1 MAGVITA
8 GEGEK
13 TVQQVPAERGKALL
27 RRLDRCLGIPL
38 LYLIALF
45 RPKKSLLGAQ
55 FHSPL
60 STDPSTRLT
69 DEVTI
74 KRIGICVFAAVG
86 DALLAAA
93 ILADLKQFRNQIQ
106 AKTGEQ
112 ISVTIFSTPANA
124 EVFKLINNFDRIV
137 FIPITSPWHAL
148 QTMRQSIAQF
158 PVDVLIDT
166 SQWSKI
172 SAILCALSGA
182 KLTIGF
188 NTPGQYRY
196 FAYDVLIHHSPT
208 VHEIDNFRALLRP
221 LNITTGAMPELDL
234 TNIVQ
239 GDQPHVTKPFIVL
252 HPWASGT
259 QFAMREWPINSW
271 LELGKRLVSA
281 GYKIIITG
289 GPDDKKRA
297 ADLVQKLNASLASA
311 NLSAST
317 PSNLVA
323 PEGSALIISVAGSAN
338 WLETA
343 RLINRAEAVV
353 SINTGTMH
361 LAAIL
366 GRPLV
371 ALHGPTNPARWGPL
385 TRGSA
390 IPVILGPGLSEG
402 GAYLHLGSEYPKEPV
417 YLMDQISPDAVIN
430 ALKSNF
436 GLQIS

>member
-1 MAGVITA
+1 MSAAGQGGSKV
-8 GEGEK
+8 E
-13 TVQQVPAERGKALL
+13 QVPAERGKALL
-27 RRLDRCLGIPL
+27 RRLDRWLGIPL

-45 RPKKSLLGAQ
+45 RPKKSRLGAQ
-55 FHSPL
+55 IHTSL
-60 STDPSTRLT
+60 LTDPSNRLT
-69 DEVTI
+69 DAVNI
-74 KRIGICVFAAVG
+74 KRIGVCVFAAVG

-93 ILADLKQFRNQIQ
+93 ILADLKQYRNQIQ

-112 ISVTIFSTPANA
+112 ISVTIFSTPANV
-124 EVFKLINNFDRIV
+124 EIFKLISNFDHIV
-137 FIPITSPWHAL
+137 LIPITSPWHAL
-148 QTMRQSIAQF
+148 QTMRESIAQF

-172 SAILCALSGA
+172 GAILCALSGA
-182 KLTIGF
+182 KVTIGF
-188 NTPGQYRY
+188 NTPGQYRH
-196 FAYDVLIHHSPT
+196 FAYDVLVPHSRA

-221 LNITTGAMPELDL
+221 LNIITGAMPELDL

-271 LELGKRLVSA
+271 LELGKRLVST

-297 ADLVQKLNASLASA
+297 ADLVQKLNTSLASA
-311 NLSAST
+311 KLSVRKA
-317 PSNLVA
+317 SNLDDPLASV
-323 PEGSALIISVAGSAN
+323 PIISVAGSAN

-343 RLINRAEAVV
+343 QLVNQAEAVV
-353 SINTGTMH
+353 AVNTGTRH
-361 LAAIL
+361 LAAIV

-385 TRGSA
+385 TSGSA

>member
-1 MAGVITA
+1 VSTA
-8 GEGEK
+8 GQGGSKVE
-13 TVQQVPAERGKALL
+13 QIPAERGKALL
-27 RRLDRCLGIPL
+27 RRLDRWLGIPL

-45 RPKKSLLGAQ
+45 RPKKSRLGAKFQ
-55 FHSPL
+55 TPL
-60 STDPSTRLT
+60 SMDPSTRQAG
-69 DEVTI
+69 EVAI

-93 ILADLKQFRNQIQ
+93 ILADLKQYRNQIQ
-106 AKTGEQ
+106 EKNREQ

-124 EVFKLINNFDRIV
+124 EIFKLISNFDRLV
-137 FIPITSPWHAL
+137 LIPITSPWHAL
-148 QTMRQSIAQF
+148 QTMRDSIAQF

-172 SAILCALSGA
+172 GAILCALSGA
-182 KLTIGF
+182 KVTLGF
-188 NTPGQYRY
+188 NTPGQYRH
-196 FAYDVLIHHSPT
+196 FAYDVSVPHSRA

-221 LNITTGAMPELDL
+221 LNISTGALPELDL
-234 TNIVQ
+234 MSI
-239 GDQPHVTKPFIVL
+239 DQVPQLPITKPFIVL

-259 QFAMREWPINSW
+259 QFAMREWPLNSW

-281 GYKIIITG
+281 GYAIVITG
-289 GPDDKKRA
+289 GPDDQKRA
-297 ADLVQKLNASLASA
+297 ADLVQKLNTSLASA
-311 NLSAST
+311 NLSLSVPNNEVAS
-317 PSNLVA
+317 P
-323 PEGSALIISVAGSAN
+323 GSASIISIAGSAN

-343 RLINRAEAVV
+343 QLINQAEAVV
-353 SINTGTMH
+353 AVNTGTMH

-366 GRPLV
+366 GRPLI

-385 TRGSA
+385 TSGSA

-417 YLMDQISPDAVIN
+417 YLMDQISPDAVIR

-436 GLQIS
+436 GLQIT

>member
-1 MAGVITA
+1 MSTA
-8 GEGEK
+8 GEGGSKVE
-13 TVQQVPAERGKALL
+13 QVPAERGKALL
-27 RRLDRCLGIPL
+27 RRLDRWLGIPL

-45 RPKKSLLGAQ
+45 RPKKSRLGAQ
-55 FHSPL
+55 IHTSL
-60 STDPSTRLT
+60 STDPSNRLT
-69 DEVTI
+69 DEVNL
-74 KRIGICVFAAVG
+74 KRIGVCVFAAVG

-93 ILADLKQFRNQIQ
+93 ILADLKQYRNQIQ

-124 EVFKLINNFDRIV
+124 EIFKLISNFDRLV
-137 FIPITSPWHAL
+137 LIPITSPWHAL
-148 QTMRQSIAQF
+148 RTMRESIVQF

-172 SAILCALSGA
+172 GAILCALSGA
-182 KLTIGF
+182 KVTIGF
-188 NTPGQYRY
+188 NTPGQYRH
-196 FAYDVLIHHSPT
+196 FAYDVLVPHSRA
-208 VHEIDNFRALLRP
+208 VHEIDNFRALLSP
-221 LNITTGAMPELDL
+221 LNISTGALPELDL
-234 TNIVQ
+234 TGMVQ
-239 GDQPHVTKPFIVL
+239 GNQALVSKPFIVL

-259 QFAMREWPINSW
+259 QFAMREWPLNSW

-281 GYKIIITG
+281 GYAIVITG
-289 GPDDKKRA
+289 GPDDQKRA
-297 ADLVQKLNASLASA
+297 VDLVQKLNASLESA
-311 NLSAST
+311 NLSSSAPNNEVAS
-317 PSNLVA
+317 P
-323 PEGSALIISVAGSAN
+323 GSARVISVAGSAN

-343 RLINRAEAVV
+343 QLLNQAEAVV
-353 SINTGTMH
+353 AVNTGTMH

-385 TRGSA
+385 TSGTA

-417 YLMDQISPDAVIN
+417 YLMDQISPDAVIK

-436 GLQIS
+436 GLQIA

>member
-1 MAGVITA
+1 VSTA
-8 GEGEK
+8 GQGGSKVE
-13 TVQQVPAERGKALL
+13 QIPAERGKALL
-27 RRLDRCLGIPL
+27 RRLDRWLGIPL

-45 RPKKSLLGAQ
+45 RPKKSRLGAQ
-55 FHSPL
+55 VHTPL

-69 DEVTI
+69 DEVNL
-74 KRIGICVFAAVG
+74 KRIGVCVFAAVG

-93 ILADLKQFRNQIQ
+93 ILADLKQYRNQIQ
-106 AKTGEQ
+106 AKTGER

-124 EVFKLINNFDRIV
+124 EIFKLISNFDRLV
-137 FIPITSPWHAL
+137 LIPITSPWHAL
-148 QTMRQSIAQF
+148 RTMRESIAQF

-172 SAILCALSGA
+172 GAILCAVSGA
-182 KLTIGF
+182 KVTIGF
-188 NTPGQYRY
+188 NTPGQYRH
-196 FAYDVLIHHSPT
+196 FAYDVLVPHSRA
-208 VHEIDNFRALLRP
+208 VHEIDNFRALLSP
-221 LNITTGAMPELDL
+221 LNISTGALPELDL
-234 TNIVQ
+234 TGMVQ
-239 GDQPHVTKPFIVL
+239 GNQALVSKPYVVL

-259 QFAMREWPINSW
+259 QFAMREWPLNSW
-271 LELGKRLVSA
+271 LALGKRLVSA
-281 GYKIIITG
+281 GYAIVITG
-289 GPDDKKRA
+289 GPDDQKRA
-297 ADLVQKLNASLASA
+297 ADLVQKLNTSLASA

-317 PSNLVA
+317 PSNLDEPLASV
-323 PEGSALIISVAGSAN
+323 PIISVAGSAN

-343 RLINRAEAVV
+343 QLINEAEAVV
-353 SINTGTMH
+353 AVNTGTMH

-385 TRGSA
+385 TSGTA
-390 IPVILGPGLSEG
+390 IPVILGPGMSEG

-417 YLMDQISPDAVIN
+417 YLMDQISPDAVIK

>member
-1 MAGVITA
+1 MSTA
-8 GEGEK
+8 GQGGSKVE
-13 TVQQVPAERGKALL
+13 QIPAERGKALL
-27 RRLDRCLGIPL
+27 RRLDRWLGIPL

-45 RPKKSLLGAQ
+45 RPKKSRLGAQ
-55 FHSPL
+55 IHSSL

-69 DEVTI
+69 DEI
-74 KRIGICVFAAVG
+74 NLKRIGVCVFAAVG

-93 ILADLKQFRNQIQ
+93 ILADLKQYRNQIQ

-124 EVFKLINNFDRIV
+124 EIFKLISNFDRLV
-137 FIPITSPWHAL
+137 LIPITSPWHAL
-148 QTMRQSIAQF
+148 RTMRESIAQF

-172 SAILCALSGA
+172 GAILCALSGA
-182 KLTIGF
+182 KVTIGF
-188 NTPGQYRY
+188 NTPGQYRH
-196 FAYDVLIHHSPT
+196 FAYDVLVPHSRA
-208 VHEIDNFRALLRP
+208 VHEIDNFRALLSP
-221 LNITTGAMPELDL
+221 LNISTGALPELDL
-234 TNIVQ
+234 TGMVQ
-239 GDQPHVTKPFIVL
+239 GNQALVSKPFIVL

-259 QFAMREWPINSW
+259 QFAMREWPLNSW

-281 GYKIIITG
+281 GYAIVITG
-289 GPDDKKRA
+289 GPDDQKRA
-297 ADLVQKLNASLASA
+297 VDLVQKLNASLESA
-311 NLSAST
+311 NLSSSAPNNEVAS
-317 PSNLVA
+317 P
-323 PEGSALIISVAGSAN
+323 GSARVISVAGSAN

-343 RLINRAEAVV
+343 RLLNQAEAVV
-353 SINTGTMH
+353 AVNTGTMH

-385 TRGSA
+385 TSGTA

-417 YLMDQISPDAVIN
+417 YLMDQISPDAVIK

-436 GLQIS
+436 GLQIA

>member
-1 MAGVITA
+1 MS
-8 GEGEK
+8 
-13 TVQQVPAERGKALL
+13 TVGQGGSKVEQIPAERGKALL
-27 RRLDRCLGIPL
+27 RRLDRWLGIPL

-45 RPKKSLLGAQ
+45 RPKKSRLGVQ
-55 FHSPL
+55 IHRSL

-69 DEVTI
+69 DEVNL
-74 KRIGICVFAAVG
+74 KRIGVCVFAAVG

-93 ILADLKQFRNQIQ
+93 ILADLKQYRNQIQ

-112 ISVTIFSTPANA
+112 ISVTIFSTPANV
-124 EVFKLINNFDRIV
+124 EIFKLISNFDRIV
-137 FIPITSPWHAL
+137 LIPITSPWHAL
-148 QTMRQSIAQF
+148 QTMRESIAQF

-172 SAILCALSGA
+172 GAILCALSGA
-182 KLTIGF
+182 KVTIGF
-188 NTPGQYRY
+188 NTPGQYRH
-196 FAYDVLIHHSPT
+196 FAYDVLVPHSRK
-208 VHEIDNFRALLRP
+208 VHEIDNFRALLQP
-221 LNITTGAMPELDL
+221 LNITNGALPELDL
-234 TNIVQ
+234 TSI
-239 GDQPHVTKPFIVL
+239 DQVPLPPVTKPFIVL

-281 GYKIIITG
+281 GYAIIITG

-297 ADLVQKLNASLASA
+297 ANLVQKLNTSLASA
-311 NLSAST
+311 NLSSSA
-317 PSNLVA
+317 PNNEVA
-323 PEGSALIISVAGSAN
+323 TQGSARIISVAGLAN

-343 RLINRAEAVV
+343 GLMNQAEAVV
-353 SINTGTMH
+353 AVNTGTMH

-385 TRGSA
+385 TSGTA
-390 IPVILGPGLSEG
+390 IPIILGPGLSEG
-402 GAYLHLGSEYPKEPV
+402 GAYLHLGSEYPKEPA
-417 YLMDQISPDAVIN
+417 YLMDQISPDAVIK

-436 GLQIS
+436 GLQIA

>member
-1 MAGVITA
+1 MGVSTA
-8 GEGEK
+8 GDGDS
-13 TVQQVPAERGKALL
+13 TVEQIPAERGKALL
-27 RRLDRCLGIPL
+27 RRLDWWLGVPL

-45 RPKKSLLGAQ
+45 RTKKGRFGSQ
-55 FHSPL
+55 IHSGL
-60 STDPSTRLT
+60 AVDSATAAS
-69 DEVTI
+69 DEVVI
-74 KRIGICVFAAVG
+74 KSIGVCVFAAIG

-93 ILADLKQFRNQIQ
+93 ILADLKQYRNKIQ
-106 AKTGEQ
+106 AKTGER

-124 EVFKLINNFDRIV
+124 EIFKLISNFDRLV
-137 FIPITSPWHAL
+137 LIPITSPWHAL
-148 QTMRQSIAQF
+148 QTMRESIAQF

-172 SAILCALSGA
+172 GAILCALSGA
-182 KLTIGF
+182 KLTVGF
-188 NTPGQYRY
+188 NTPGQYRQ
-196 FAYDVLIHHSPT
+196 FAYDVVVPHSRS

-221 LNITTGAMPELDL
+221 LNISTGAMPQLNL
-234 TNIVQ
+234 ISI
-239 GDQPHVTKPFIVL
+239 DQVPQPPITKPYIVL

-259 QFAMREWPINSW
+259 KFAMREWPLNSW

-281 GYKIIITG
+281 GYAIVITG

-297 ADLVQKLNASLASA
+297 ADLVQKLNTSLASA
-311 NLSAST
+311 NLLVRNT
-317 PSNLVA
+317 SNLDDPLAGV
-323 PEGSALIISVAGSAN
+323 SIISVAGSAN

-343 RLINRAEAVV
+343 RLINQAEAVV
-353 SINTGTMH
+353 AVNTGTMH

-385 TRGSA
+385 TSGTA

-417 YLMDQISPDAVIN
+417 YLMDQISPDAVIK

-436 GLQIS
+436 GLQIA

>member
-1 MAGVITA
+1 MAGVSTA
-8 GEGEK
+8 GDGGRK
-13 TVQQVPAERGKALL
+13 GQQIPAERGKAVL
-27 RRLDRCLGIPL
+27 RRLDRWLGVPL

-55 FHSPL
+55 LLSPL
-60 STDPSTRLT
+60 SADPSTRLT

-86 DALLAAA
+86 DALLASA

-112 ISVTIFSTPANA
+112 ISVTVFSTPANA
-124 EVFKLINNFDRIV
+124 EVFKLISNFERIV
-137 FIPITSPWHAL
+137 LIPITSPWHAL
-148 QTMRQSIAQF
+148 QTMRESIAEF

-182 KLTIGF
+182 KLTLGF
-188 NTPGQYRY
+188 NTPGQYRH
-196 FAYDVLIHHSPT
+196 FAYDVLVPHSRT
-208 VHEIDNFRALLRP
+208 VHEIDNFRALLKP
-221 LNITTGAMPELDL
+221 LNILTGALPELDL
-234 TNIVQ
+234 MSIEQVPQ
-239 GDQPHVTKPFIVL
+239 HPMSKPYIVL

-271 LELGKRLVSA
+271 LELGQRLVSA
-281 GYKIIITG
+281 GYAIMITG
-289 GPDDKKRA
+289 GPDDTKRA

-311 NLSAST
+311 NPSAST
-317 PSNLVA
+317 SRNVVA
-323 PEGSALIISVAGSAN
+323 PQVSAQIISVAGSVN

-343 RLINRAEAVV
+343 RIMNQAEAVV
-353 SINTGTMH
+353 AVNTGTMH

-385 TRGSA
+385 ASGTA
-390 IPVILGPGLSEG
+390 IPIILGPGLSEG
-402 GAYLHLGSEYPKEPV
+402 GAYLHLGSEYPKEPA
-417 YLMDQISPDAVIN
+417 YLMDQISPDAVIR

-436 GLQIS
+436 GLQIA

>member
-1 MAGVITA
+1 MAGVSTA
-8 GEGEK
+8 GEGDSKVE
-13 TVQQVPAERGKALL
+13 QIPAERGKALL
-27 RRLDRCLGIPL
+27 RRLDQWVGIPL

-45 RPKKSLLGAQ
+45 RPKKDLFGAQ
-55 FHSPL
+55 FHTPL
-60 STDPSTRLT
+60 STDPSNRLT
-69 DEVTI
+69 DEVNI
-74 KRIGICVFAAVG
+74 QRIGICVFAAVG

-148 QTMRQSIAQF
+148 QTMRQSIVQF

-188 NTPGQYRY
+188 NTPSQYRH
-196 FAYDVLIHHSPT
+196 FAYDVLIHHSHA

-343 RLINRAEAVV
+343 RLMNQAEAVV
-353 SINTGTMH
+353 AVNTGTMH

-385 TRGSA
+385 TSGSA

>member
-1 MAGVITA
+1 MSTA
-8 GEGEK
+8 GQGGSKVE
-13 TVQQVPAERGKALL
+13 QIPAERGKALL
-27 RRLDRCLGIPL
+27 RRLDRWLGIPL

-45 RPKKSLLGAQ
+45 RPKKSRLGAQ
-55 FHSPL
+55 LHASL

-69 DEVTI
+69 NEVTI
-74 KRIGICVFAAVG
+74 KSIGVCVFAAVG
-86 DALLAAA
+86 DALLVSA
-93 ILADLKQFRNQIQ
+93 ILADLQQYRNQIQ

-124 EVFKLINNFDRIV
+124 EIFKLISNFDRIV
-137 FIPITSPWHAL
+137 LIPITSPWHAL
-148 QTMRQSIAQF
+148 QIMRESIAQF

-172 SAILCALSGA
+172 GAILCALSGA
-182 KLTIGF
+182 KVTIGF
-188 NTPGQYRY
+188 NTPGQYRH
-196 FAYDVLIHHSPT
+196 FAYDVLVPHSRA
-208 VHEIDNFRALLRP
+208 VHEIDNFRSLLRP
-221 LNITTGAMPELDL
+221 LNISTGALPELDL
-234 TNIVQ
+234 RGMVQ
-239 GDQPHVTKPFIVL
+239 GNQALVSKPFIVL

-259 QFAMREWPINSW
+259 QFAMREWPLNSW

-281 GYKIIITG
+281 GYAIIITG
-289 GPDDKKRA
+289 GPDDKQRA
-297 ADLVQKLNASLASA
+297 AALVQKLNSSLEST

-317 PSNLVA
+317 FSNIVA
-323 PEGSALIISVAGSAN
+323 PQVRAQIISVAGLAN

-343 RLINRAEAVV
+343 RLINQAEAVV
-353 SINTGTMH
+353 AVNTGTMH

-385 TRGSA
+385 TSGTT

-402 GAYLHLGSEYPKEPV
+402 GAYLHLGSEYPRETV
-417 YLMDQISPDAVIN
+417 YLMDQISPDAVIG

>member
-1 MAGVITA
+1 MSTA
-8 GEGEK
+8 GEGGSKVE
-13 TVQQVPAERGKALL
+13 QLPAERGKGLF
-27 RRLDRCLGIPL
+27 RRLDRWLGIPL

-45 RPKKSLLGAQ
+45 RPKKSRLGAQ
-55 FHSPL
+55 VHSPL

-69 DEVTI
+69 DEVNI
-74 KRIGICVFAAVG
+74 KRIGVCVFAAVG

-93 ILADLKQFRNQIQ
+93 ILADLKEYRNQIQ
-106 AKTGEQ
+106 AKTGER

-124 EVFKLINNFDRIV
+124 EIFKLISNFDRLV
-137 FIPITSPWHAL
+137 LIPITSPWHAL
-148 QTMRQSIAQF
+148 QTMRESIAQF

-172 SAILCALSGA
+172 GAILCALSGA
-182 KLTIGF
+182 KVTIGF

-196 FAYDVLIHHSPT
+196 FAYDVLVPHSRA
-208 VHEIDNFRALLRP
+208 VHEIDNFRALLSP
-221 LNITTGAMPELDL
+221 LNISTGALPELDL
-234 TNIVQ
+234 TGMVHGNQALVS
-239 GDQPHVTKPFIVL
+239 KPFIVL

-259 QFAMREWPINSW
+259 QFAMREWPLNSW
-271 LELGKRLVSA
+271 LEVGKRLVSA
-281 GYKIIITG
+281 GYAIVITG

-297 ADLVQKLNASLASA
+297 ADLVQKFKTSLASA
-311 NLSAST
+311 NLSVRNA
-317 PSNLVA
+317 SNLDDSLA
-323 PEGSALIISVAGSAN
+323 SMPIISVAGSAN

-343 RLINRAEAVV
+343 RLINQAEAVV
-353 SINTGTMH
+353 AVNTGTMH

-385 TRGSA
+385 TSGSA

-417 YLMDQISPDAVIN
+417 YLMDQISPDAVIG

>member
-1 MAGVITA
+1 MSTA
-8 GEGEK
+8 GQGGSKVE
-13 TVQQVPAERGKALL
+13 QIPAERGKALL
-27 RRLDRCLGIPL
+27 RRLDRWLGIPL

-45 RPKKSLLGAQ
+45 RPKKSRLGAQ
-55 FHSPL
+55 IHTSL

-69 DEVTI
+69 DAVNI
-74 KRIGICVFAAVG
+74 KRIGVCVCAAVG

-93 ILADLKQFRNQIQ
+93 ILADLKQYRNQIQ
-106 AKTGEQ
+106 AKTGER

-124 EVFKLINNFDRIV
+124 EIFKLISNFDRLV
-137 FIPITSPWHAL
+137 LIPITSPWHAL
-148 QTMRQSIAQF
+148 RAMRESIAQF

-172 SAILCALSGA
+172 GAILCALSGA
-182 KLTIGF
+182 KVTIGF
-188 NTPGQYRY
+188 NTPGQYRH
-196 FAYDVLIHHSPT
+196 FAYDVLVPHSRA
-208 VHEIDNFRALLRP
+208 VHEIDNFRALLSP
-221 LNITTGAMPELDL
+221 LNISTGALPELDL
-234 TNIVQ
+234 TGMVHGNQALVS
-239 GDQPHVTKPFIVL
+239 KPYIVL

-259 QFAMREWPINSW
+259 QFAMREWPLNSW

-281 GYKIIITG
+281 GYAIVITG
-289 GPDDKKRA
+289 GPDDQKRA
-297 ADLVQKLNASLASA
+297 VDLVQKLNASLESA
-311 NLSAST
+311 NLSSSAPNNEVAS
-317 PSNLVA
+317 P
-323 PEGSALIISVAGSAN
+323 GSARVISVAGSAN

-343 RLINRAEAVV
+343 RLINQAEAVV
-353 SINTGTMH
+353 AVNTGTMH

-385 TRGSA
+385 TSGTA

-417 YLMDQISPDAVIN
+417 YLMDQISPDAVIK

-436 GLQIS
+436 GLQIA

>member
-1 MAGVITA
+1 MSTA
-8 GEGEK
+8 GQGGSKVE
-13 TVQQVPAERGKALL
+13 QIPAERGKALL
-27 RRLDRCLGIPL
+27 RRLDRWLGIPL

-45 RPKKSLLGAQ
+45 RPKRSRLGAQ
-55 FHSPL
+55 IHTSL
-60 STDPSTRLT
+60 STDPSNRLT
-69 DEVTI
+69 DAVNL
-74 KRIGICVFAAVG
+74 KRIGVCVFAAVG

-93 ILADLKQFRNQIQ
+93 ILADLKQYRKQIQ
-106 AKTGEQ
+106 AITGER

-124 EVFKLINNFDRIV
+124 EIFKLISNFDHLV
-137 FIPITSPWHAL
+137 LIPITSPWHAL
-148 QTMRQSIAQF
+148 QTMRESIAQF

-172 SAILCALSGA
+172 GAILCALSGA
-182 KLTIGF
+182 KVTIGF
-188 NTPGQYRY
+188 NTPGQYRH
-196 FAYDVLIHHSPT
+196 FAYDVLVPHSRT
-208 VHEIDNFRALLRP
+208 VHEIDNFRALLSP
-221 LNITTGAMPELDL
+221 LNISTGALPELDL
-234 TNIVQ
+234 TGMVQ
-239 GDQPHVTKPFIVL
+239 GNQALVSKPYIVL

-259 QFAMREWPINSW
+259 QFAMREWPLNSW

-281 GYKIIITG
+281 GYAIVITG

-297 ADLVQKLNASLASA
+297 ADLVKKLNTSLASA

-317 PSNLVA
+317 PSNLDDPLASV
-323 PEGSALIISVAGSAN
+323 PIISVAGSAN

-343 RLINRAEAVV
+343 QLINQAEAVV
-353 SINTGTMH
+353 AVNTGTMH

-385 TRGSA
+385 TSGSA
-390 IPVILGPGLSEG
+390 TPVILGPGTSEG

-417 YLMDQISPDAVIN
+417 YLMDQISPDAVIR

-436 GLQIS
+436 GLQIT

>member
-1 MAGVITA
+1 MSTA
-8 GEGEK
+8 GEGGSKVE
-13 TVQQVPAERGKALL
+13 QVPAERGKALL
-27 RRLDRCLGIPL
+27 RRLDRWLGIPL

-45 RPKKSLLGAQ
+45 RPKKSRLGAQ
-55 FHSPL
+55 IHTSL
-60 STDPSTRLT
+60 LTDPSNRLT
-69 DEVTI
+69 DAVNI
-74 KRIGICVFAAVG
+74 KRIGVCVFAAVG

-93 ILADLKQFRNQIQ
+93 ILADLKQYRNQIQ

-124 EVFKLINNFDRIV
+124 EIFKLISNFDRLV
-137 FIPITSPWHAL
+137 LIPITSPWHAL
-148 QTMRQSIAQF
+148 RTLRESIAQF

-172 SAILCALSGA
+172 GAILCALSGA
-182 KLTIGF
+182 KVTIGF
-188 NTPGQYRY
+188 NTPGQYRH
-196 FAYDVLIHHSPT
+196 FAYDVLVPHSRA
-208 VHEIDNFRALLRP
+208 VHEIDNFRALLSP
-221 LNITTGAMPELDL
+221 LNISTGALPELDL
-234 TNIVQ
+234 TGMVHGNQALVS
-239 GDQPHVTKPFIVL
+239 KPFIVL

-259 QFAMREWPINSW
+259 QFAMREWPLNSW

-281 GYKIIITG
+281 GYAIVITG
-289 GPDDKKRA
+289 GPDDQKRA
-297 ADLVQKLNASLASA
+297 ADLVQKLNASLESA
-311 NLSAST
+311 NLSSSAPNNEVAS
-317 PSNLVA
+317 P
-323 PEGSALIISVAGSAN
+323 GSARVISVAGSAN

-343 RLINRAEAVV
+343 RLINQAEAVV
-353 SINTGTMH
+353 AVNTGTMH

-385 TRGSA
+385 TSGTA

-417 YLMDQISPDAVIN
+417 YLMDQISPDAVIK

-436 GLQIS
+436 GLQIA

>member
-1 MAGVITA
+1 MSTA
-8 GEGEK
+8 GEGGSKVE
-13 TVQQVPAERGKALL
+13 QVPAERGKALL
-27 RRLDRCLGIPL
+27 RRLDRWLGIPL

-45 RPKKSLLGAQ
+45 RPKKSRLGAQ
-55 FHSPL
+55 IHTSL
-60 STDPSTRLT
+60 LTDPSTRLT
-69 DEVTI
+69 DEVNL
-74 KRIGICVFAAVG
+74 KRIGVCVFAAVG

-93 ILADLKQFRNQIQ
+93 ILADLKQYRNQIQ

-124 EVFKLINNFDRIV
+124 EIFKLISNFDRLV
-137 FIPITSPWHAL
+137 LIPITSPWHAL
-148 QTMRQSIAQF
+148 RTMRESIAQF

-172 SAILCALSGA
+172 GAILCALSGA
-182 KLTIGF
+182 KVTIGF
-188 NTPGQYRY
+188 NTPGQYRH
-196 FAYDVLIHHSPT
+196 FAYDVLVPHSRA
-208 VHEIDNFRALLRP
+208 VHEIDNFRALLSP
-221 LNITTGAMPELDL
+221 LNISTGALPELDL
-234 TNIVQ
+234 TGMVQ
-239 GDQPHVTKPFIVL
+239 GNQALVSKPYIVL

-259 QFAMREWPINSW
+259 QFAMREWPLNSW

-281 GYKIIITG
+281 GYAIVITG
-289 GPDDKKRA
+289 GPDDQKRA
-297 ADLVQKLNASLASA
+297 VDLVQKLNASLESA
-311 NLSAST
+311 NLSSSAPNNEVAS
-317 PSNLVA
+317 P
-323 PEGSALIISVAGSAN
+323 GSARVISVAGSAN

-343 RLINRAEAVV
+343 RLINQAEAVV
-353 SINTGTMH
+353 AVNTGTMH

-385 TRGSA
+385 TSGTA

-417 YLMDQISPDAVIN
+417 YLMDQISPDAVIK

-436 GLQIS
+436 GLQIA